1 MKPDNG
7 PDSVDTIIMIVY
19 ASCSNMLPQ
28 VAYGKSAGILDR
40 PIQCDLNKWTDAQ
53 KREIGEIVA
62 EQVPRS
68 RRDTSLR

>member
-1 MKPDNG
+1 
-7 PDSVDTIIMIVY
+7 MIVY

-68 RRDTSLR
+68 RRDTPLRQQPSWSDSASPWR

>member
-1 MKPDNG
+1 MII
-7 PDSVDTIIMIVY
+7 TIVCAVIHY
-19 ASCSNMLPQ
+19 Q